1 MTDCYTY
8 TQVADFLTKSLG
20 SQLHHILVDE
30 ATGKKQMKNIT
41 RFSRRD
47 WRGTFDDAARRK
59 QQADTTITDNEDIR
73 PDDTQGGMLKLG
85 MQQTD
90 MEMRFIDVVN
100 LNSMIVKA
108 YSGDI
113 RYLMCNTI
121 EEYIKSEQH
130 RLNIMSQIITEDMKT
145 ENTYYGNVVSLNRM
159 YTHTT
164 QETATESAYV

>member
-1 MTDCYTY
+1 
-8 TQVADFLTKSLG
+8 
-20 SQLHHILVDE
+20 
-30 ATGKKQMKNIT
+30 
-41 RFSRRD
+41 
-47 WRGTFDDAARRK
+47 
-59 QQADTTITDNEDIR
+59 
-73 PDDTQGGMLKLG
+73 
-85 MQQTD
+85 

-100 LNSMIVKA
+100 LNSMIVTA